1 VTPLATIGPLPF
13 SWWNVVLVATQALLV
28 ALPAAGLPPFARR
41 FAGRSWSLVLPLSI
55 SVVVAVLAVL
65 PGAAVGLTWL
75 ALVATPPLAAAAL
88 GWGAHGARPWL
99 AVLAVPALVLAIVAE
114 GERLGQAG
122 ALFITAL
129 SCVALGRLLVGA
141 VGAGGDDDATRAA
154 DGHATRP
161 SGASSGGPP
170 GTGARSSLGRGAVPG
185 RAAASSALARS
196 REVVLGIARA
206 LPPTAWIR
214 IALVAMA
221 VIDAVLVFSGGLE
234 RPNRAL
240 NAAVPAAELPRLQ
253 FVQFGFASM
262 GYGDVF
268 VAGVL
273 GALLAAEGASR
284 RTQWAAAVVTF
295 GLSLVFDLLFWVV
308 DVLPATVPVA
318 VALLLFG
325 GLRGPG
331 RAPPRPEAP
340 SSSPGAPRGDVVA
353 AD

>member
-1 VTPLATIGPLPF
+1 MTPLMTIGPLPF

-28 ALPAAGLPPFARR
+28 ALPAAGLPAFARR

-55 SVVVAVLAVL
+55 SIVVALLAVL

-99 AVLAVPALVLAIVAE
+99 AVLAAPALVLAITHE
-114 GERLGQAG
+114 GERLGQGA

-141 VGAGGDDDATRAA
+141 VGGAAEAVVDGGTGAPASVARRSGARAA
-154 DGHATRP
+154 EARP
-161 SGASSGGPP
+161 SGGGSSAASPSRASAADR
-170 GTGARSSLGRGAVPG
+170 ARATAARVLGAVP
-185 RAAASSALARS
+185 S
-196 REVVLGIARA
+196 
-206 LPPTAWIR
+206 TAWIR

-234 RPNRAL
+234 QPNRAL
-240 NAAVPAAELPRLQ
+240 NAAVPAADLPRLQ
-253 FVQFGFASM
+253 FVQFGYASM

-273 GALLAAEGASR
+273 GALLAAEGATQ
-284 RTQWAAAVVTF
+284 RTQWLAALTTL

-308 DVLPATVPVA
+308 DTLPATVPVA

-325 GLRGPG
+325 GWRGPG
-331 RAPPRPEAP
+331 PAGPRAGRSVEVEGALAPAGGRPA
-340 SSSPGAPRGDVVA
+340 GD
-353 AD
+353 

>member
-1 VTPLATIGPLPF
+1 MSALGTIGPLPF

-28 ALPAAGLPPFARR
+28 ALPAAGLPPWAAR

-99 AVLAVPALVLAIVAE
+99 APLAVPALVLAVAYE
-114 GERLGQAG
+114 GERLGQG
-122 ALFITAL
+122 AALLVTAL

-141 VGAGGDDDATRAA
+141 VGGAGETVAA
-154 DGHATRP
+154 PAP
-161 SGASSGGPP
+161 AP
-170 GTGARSSLGRGAVPG
+170 
-185 RAAASSALARS
+185 AAAPRFAAR
-196 REVVLGIARA
+196 RARDAAARVAGA

-253 FVQFGFASM
+253 FVQFGYASM

-273 GALLAAEGASR
+273 GALLAAEGVRR
-284 RTQWAAAVVTF
+284 RTQALAALVTF

-331 RAPPRPEAP
+331 GTPVTGEAAAPAPPRA
-340 SSSPGAPRGDVVA
+340 G
-353 AD
+353 